1 MKERASP
8 AVVKIRRQPP
18 ESVGVWAPLLQQLE
32 ARDEETGEG
41 TCVEF
46 CKGTAESNN
55 CPVSGNECS
64 QLNGGV
70 LNLCLPGCS
79 PLVAGS
85 CPVGETCV
93 AAYEGDTLG
102 GFICFPP
109 AAEGITGESCE
120 CANCCAEGNLCTDA
134 ATYGP
139 DCAYDL
145 CCTEYCDIND
155 GGFTCAGGGQQC
167 IALFDPNDPLYADV
181 GACQIPM

>member
-1 MKERASP
+1 MALSNQTAELETKASP
-8 AVVKIRRQPP
+8 
-18 ESVGVWAPLLQQLE
+18 SVGVSAVALLLLLAALHFFVDLVATVVSPLWPDLE
-32 ARDEETGEG
+32 TRL
-41 TCVEF
+41 
-46 CKGTAESNN
+46 
-55 CPVSGNECS
+55 

-167 IALFDPNDPLYADV
+167 IALFDPNDPNYANV